1 MIISNCNKI
10 GHHDKENTV
19 ARKKK
24 TDKDVIDEV
33 SKLTAEITL
42 TDTENW
48 PKITKGSHT
57 TITEH
62 QNGRVEMTWDWEQ
75 LNRDINNAIWE
86 FVNSNSSQTRV
97 SENDKKPRA
106 KTSRKKGS
114 KNELV

>member
-1 MIISNCNKI
+1 M
-10 GHHDKENTV
+10 

-48 PKITKGSHT
+48 PKITKGSHI

-75 LNRDINNAIWE
+75 LNKDINNAIRE
-86 FVNSNSSQTRV
+86 YEHSQSSKVVVGEQ
-97 SENDKKPRA
+97 SQ
-106 KTSRKKGS
+106 KTGTKASRKKGS

>member
-1 MIISNCNKI
+1 M
-10 GHHDKENTV
+10 

-48 PKITKGSHT
+48 PKITKGSHI

-75 LNRDINNAIWE
+75 LNKDINDAIRE
-86 FVNSNSSQTRV
+86 FNISQSSKTVVGEQSKKTRT
-97 SENDKKPRA
+97 
-106 KTSRKKGS
+106 KTNPTKGK

>member
-1 MIISNCNKI
+1 M
-10 GHHDKENTV
+10 

-24 TDKDVIDEV
+24 TDKDVINEV
-33 SKLTAEITL
+33 SKIVTEDNLTHTQ
-42 TDTENW
+42 NW

-62 QNGRVEMTWDWEQ
+62 QNGQVDITWDWEQ
-75 LNRDINNAIWE
+75 LNKDINDATRN
-86 FVNSNSSQTRV
+86 FDLGQSSQTSV